1 MHMVSPAGLTL
12 SSLTLGDVSFAAR
25 VQAAASAGFSG
36 IGLRAEDY
44 VAAREAG
51 LDDASMAGL
60 LGDHGVSVT
69 EVELLVGW
77 GEPAMD
83 PLLQEKEATIAHVAR
98 TFAADHVNAALFAPR
113 QSEQVTAGFVR
124 LCSRLRDLTVALE
137 FMPFGGL
144 PDLAAAWDIVRRAD
158 QPNAGLIVDA
168 WHWARS
174 GAVAADL
181 TDVPAGRIA
190 VIQVADV
197 GEEPMSDLRQETL
210 HHRLPPGRGSGDVAG
225 LLRALH
231 DHGVTAPVSVEVMSD
246 ELLAAGPDS
255 TALQVMSGAA
265 AVLAA
270 ATDEREPAG

>member
-1 MHMVSPAGLTL
+1 MHMGRSGGLTL
-12 SSLTLGDVSFAAR
+12 SSLTLADASLAAR

-44 VAAREAG
+44 VAARQSG
-51 LDDASMAGL
+51 LDDADMARL
-60 LGDHGVSVT
+60 LGEHGLSVT

-77 GEPAMD
+77 AEPEMD
-83 PLLQEKEATIAHVAR
+83 PALQEKEATIAHVAR

-113 QSEQVTAGFVR
+113 PTEQVTAGFVR

-144 PDLAAAWDIVRRAD
+144 PDLAAAWDIVARAD

-174 GAVAADL
+174 GAVATDL

-190 VIQVADV
+190 VIQLADV
-197 GEEPMSDLRQETL
+197 GEAPMSDLRRETL

-231 DHGVTAPVSVEVMSD
+231 EHGVTAPVSVEVMSD
-246 ELLAAGPDS
+246 ELLAAGPD
-255 TALQVMSGAA
+255 AAAAQVMSGAA
-265 AVLAA
+265 TVLAA
-270 ATDEREPAG
+270 ATDETGPAS